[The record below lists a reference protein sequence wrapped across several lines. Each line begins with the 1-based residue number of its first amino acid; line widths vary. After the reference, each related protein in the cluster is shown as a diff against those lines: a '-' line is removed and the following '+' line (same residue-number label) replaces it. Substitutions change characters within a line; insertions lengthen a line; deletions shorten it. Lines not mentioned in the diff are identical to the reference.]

1 MSNFQKPNK
10 TFINFSWLLFV
21 LIFSFGI
28 FSTVEAATLSFSP
41 SSGSYNIG
49 QTFNVSIYVS
59 SADQAMNAASGV
71 ITFSTDKLQITSLS
85 KTSSI
90 VSLWVQEPSFS
101 NTNGTVNF
109 EGIVLNPGFQGNSG
123 KIIIITFKVKAA
135 GTASLSISSGSVLA
149 NDGQGTNI
157 LQSLGS
163 AQFILKS
170 TSVTEPPASESTTPA
185 TKKGVPN
192 AIQIQSS
199 THPDPN
205 NWYQNTNPKFTWNL
219 SEDITKIAFVL
230 DQKAS
235 TVPAK
240 AADQLITS
248 YQYQDL
254 KEGVWYFHLQ
264 AKNALGWGSVSHF
277 RVQIDKTPP
286 ESFKISIDNN
296 GDETNPQPY
305 LSFETRDAL
314 SGIDHYEIQIGDQP
328 IIKVLPQEI
337 KNGKYQIPI
346 TAGNTYQLIVK
357 ALDKAD
363 NFTITTETLTIEPI
377 KAPTITEYSKQL
389 QPNEPITIKG
399 TAFTSGAIEIF
410 IQNEAKEVVSEKIN
424 TDDKGNWSY
433 VSSKSFKKGIYTAWV
448 QLIDKRGATS
458 QPSDAI
464 KITVNLPL
472 FIQIGNILVSYLTII
487 ITLIA
492 LLIFLVVIILY
503 GIRKIKLLEQPRK
516 LDLTD
521 EEKRLYQIFAYIEK
535 EMTNQIANLDGQ
547 SYLSDR
553 EAQILENLR
562 KVLDIAQKAITE
574 ILRNRIKK

>member
-71 ITFSTDKLQITSLS
+71 ITFPADKLQITSLS

-574 ILRNRIKK
+574 ILRNRTNK